1 VGCDKQEGKPARAE
15 TSAIARITAIHLH
28 KDPSLKD
35 PSQKVP
41 SQKVPSIKVPVT
53 KGPLLQKDYNKGL
66 TTKGPI
72 FSHKRY
78 YNFFP
83 FSSLFAW
90 ISTTSL
96 TRPNSK

>member
-1 VGCDKQEGKPARAE
+1 VGCDKQEGKPATAG

-35 PSQKVP
+35 PLQKVP
-41 SQKVPSIKVPVT
+41 SQKVPSIKVPVK

-72 FSHKRY
+72 
-78 YNFFP
+78 
-83 FSSLFAW
+83 L
-90 ISTTSL
+90 
-96 TRPNSK
+96 